1 MCNTST
7 ILTSPWFINF
17 YSKALNNNDIDPYMK
32 ISKEEFEAQEEVVK
46 KFLGSKFDIDAFLS
60 LFEAPGEE
68 VDFGVLVDNL
78 IKEFIEQDE
87 QVQDQ
92 DQVQDQE

>member
-1 MCNTST
+1 
-7 ILTSPWFINF
+7 
-17 YSKALNNNDIDPYMK
+17 MK

-68 VDFGVLVDNL
+68 ADFGVLVDKL